1 MNISKSG
8 ANQIKKRKSELSL
21 MNIFFC
27 LTVIFIHINS
37 EAVNMANRSSIQYAA
52 VYILWQAASFVV
64 YGFVFLS
71 GIRQFINLKSKFN
84 VREFYVKRME
94 TVLVPYLI
102 WVVFYYIFDCVTH
115 VEVYN
120 LHNLIYYMYSG
131 DYIGHFYF
139 VIIILQ
145 LYLLM
150 PLWVWLFKKVHPMI
164 MIPAA
169 LIITIIFGRFLPNVI
184 DVFKPGY
191 YYRFA
196 DRAFTTYFVY
206 WAAGAYI
213 GMNYDKAKKIIRDNR
228 IFIYVTFAIMAVFAL
243 GISYYGNVNNK
254 VWAWTEDLLQCYRIT
269 AIVTIFAASCKEG
282 VSETMYAN
290 QFMKYLDLSCYNIYL
305 CHCLIIKEV
314 NNIFMR
320 TGIDSLSE
328 RYMIRA
334 AAVYVFSIGLCV
346 LYTVLKTRIRF
357 GPTKRN
363 IS

>member
-8 ANQIKKRKSELSL
+8 ANQIKKRKPELSL

-37 EAVNMANRSSIQYAA
+37 EAVNMANRSSMQYAA
-52 VYILWQAASFVV
+52 VYILWQATSFVV

-71 GIRQFINLKSKFN
+71 GIRQFINLKPKFN
-84 VREFYVKRME
+84 VREFYVKRMK

-115 VEVYN
+115 VEAYN

-150 PLWVWLFKKVHPMI
+150 PLWVCLFKKIHPMI

-169 LIITIIFGRFLPNVI
+169 LIITIAFGRFLPDII

-213 GMNYDKAKKIIRDNR
+213 GMNYDKTKKIMRDNR
-228 IFIYVTFAIMAVFAL
+228 IFIYVIFVIMAVCAL
-243 GISYYGNVNNK
+243 GISYYGNISGK
-254 VWAWTEDLLQCYRIT
+254 AWTWTEDLLQCYRISAIT
-269 AIVTIFAASCKEG
+269 AVFAALCKG
-282 VSETMYAN
+282 GKIRK
-290 QFMKYLDLSCYNIYL
+290 KY
-305 CHCLIIKEV
+305 
-314 NNIFMR
+314 
-320 TGIDSLSE
+320 TQTSL
-328 RYMIRA
+328 
-334 AAVYVFSIGLCV
+334 
-346 LYTVLKTRIRF
+346 
-357 GPTKRN
+357 
-363 IS
+363 